1 MLPAPEVNLGPDT
14 SLCGSTTWV
23 LDAGNASIEYLWST
37 GGTTQTIIIDT
48 IDKGYGVQYIFVETI
63 DSSGCAGYDEIL
75 VEFVNC
81 TGIKEQNY
89 FELGIYPNPNNGK
102 FYVKT
107 DNIENGYFELKIID
121 LTGLPVYQNNRIQVS
136 KSGVS
141 FVNTGKLKDG
151 IYLVI
156 LTDNGNDFI
165 QKMVVKN

>member
-1 MLPAPEVNLGPDT
+1 MLR
-14 SLCGSTTWV
+14 
-23 LDAGNASIEYLWST
+23 
-37 GGTTQTIIIDT
+37 
-48 IDKGYGVQYIFVETI
+48 
-63 DSSGCAGYDEIL
+63 
-75 VEFVNC
+75 
-81 TGIKEQNY
+81 
-89 FELGIYPNPNNGK
+89 IYPNPNNGK